1 MDNVRKKREGEDALA
16 VSRLFD
22 AYIKKTLKN
31 NVKTARD
38 ARDRRNRVLLLP
50 LEYLDEMAAPPYICK
65 EEQTKVFLGDTML
78 YLDDEK
84 LAEVIDCLAERYK
97 RILELS
103 IIHRYSERETAE
115 MMNLS
120 THSVHQYK
128 HDALRFM
135 EKELKGG
142 GYEQQS

>member
-50 LEYLDEMAAPPYICK
+50 LDYLDEMAAPPYICK

-84 LAEVIDCLAERYK
+84 LAEVITVWQNGTRGFWNCQ
-97 RILELS
+97 LS
-103 IIHRYSERETAE
+103 IGIR
-115 MMNLS
+115 
-120 THSVHQYK
+120 K
-128 HDALRFM
+128 
-135 EKELKGG
+135 EKQPK
-142 GYEQQS
+142 